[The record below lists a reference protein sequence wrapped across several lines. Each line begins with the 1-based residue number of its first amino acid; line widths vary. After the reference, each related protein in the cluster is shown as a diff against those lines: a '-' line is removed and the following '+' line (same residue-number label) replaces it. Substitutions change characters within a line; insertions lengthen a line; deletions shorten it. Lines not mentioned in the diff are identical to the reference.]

1 MVNAN
6 TNYTI
11 EGYMN
16 DLTNM
21 IFKAPVGGKLSYAEQ
36 ALQSNAINLMM
47 QRTGLQPETG
57 KKTRGLTDDQ
67 LWQNDLEMSQ
77 QICNANDMTDSFVRI
92 NYGGS
97 MLSDAETGA

>member
-1 MVNAN
+1 
-6 TNYTI
+6 
-11 EGYMN
+11 MN

-57 KKTRGLTDDQ
+57 KKTKVSPTTSCGRTTSRCRSRFA
-67 LWQNDLEMSQ
+67 MPT
-77 QICNANDMTDSFVRI
+77 I
-92 NYGGS
+92 
-97 MLSDAETGA
+97 